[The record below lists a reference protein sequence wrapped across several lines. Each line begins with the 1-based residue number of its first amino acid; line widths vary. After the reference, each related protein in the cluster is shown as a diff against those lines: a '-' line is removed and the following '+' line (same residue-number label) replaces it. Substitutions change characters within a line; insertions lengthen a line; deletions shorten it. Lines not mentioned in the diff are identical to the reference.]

1 MNSDDTKYSG
11 METQFGSIPQLA
23 LVVLE
28 NPKER
33 FTIQDVIMV
42 SVFQEKTFLLGKGE
56 YWKGFKS

>member
-1 MNSDDTKYSG
+1 